1 MRGSPDQVE
10 ILPILSQG
18 KHRSP
23 RKGACFMEF
32 ASYLAGEAWSDHP
45 ACTHAGL
52 AHLARM
58 VNDCTSDEARGR
70 LAPLIPSVIGLTSSD
85 PRLDVVLALRA
96 TAAALPIAAED
107 RQRSLAVGA
116 LVCTHALERMGGPE
130 GLDIDAQ
137 VKAAF
142 EAAPAATR
150 WAHTFISAHL
160 RRQPTVI
167 PPRHSQAIIAAAV
180 DGIASACV
188 SDQDNRLYLLL
199 SSAID
204 DCVAFTGRSTSTVQ
218 QDAVQ
223 HAGQQAASHRGQ
235 QLRQP
240 ITAQAGQHS
249 RWSFARSRA

>member
-1 MRGSPDQVE
+1 MRGSPGQTD
-10 ILPILSQG
+10 ILPILSPG

-85 PRLDVVLALRA
+85 PRLDVILALRA

-116 LVCTHALERMGGPE
+116 LVCTHALERMGGSD
-130 GLDIDAQ
+130 GLDVDAQ
-137 VKAAF
+137 MDEAF
-142 EAAPAATR
+142 ETAPAATR
-150 WAHTFISAHL
+150 WARAFISAHL
-160 RRQPTVI
+160 RRQPMVI

-188 SDQDNRLYLLL
+188 NDQDNRLFLLL

-204 DCVAFTGRSTSTVQ
+204 DCIAFTGRGEGLK
-218 QDAVQ
+218 Q
-223 HAGQQAASHRGQ
+223 HAEQRPDQHVDQ

-240 ITAQAGQHS
+240 SIPAPVAQHS
-249 RWSFARSRA
+249 RWSTARSRA

>member
-1 MRGSPDQVE
+1 MRGSPGQTD

-70 LAPLIPSVIGLTSSD
+70 LAPLIPSVIGLTSDD
-85 PRLDVVLALRA
+85 PRLDVILALRA

-116 LVCTHALERMGGPE
+116 LVCLNAIERMGGSA
-130 GLDIDAQ
+130 GIDVDVQ
-137 VKAAF
+137 MRAAF
-142 EAAPAATR
+142 DAAPAAAR
-150 WAHTFISAHL
+150 WARTFISAHM
-160 RRQPTVI
+160 RREPAVI
-167 PPRHSQAIIAAAV
+167 PPRHSHSIIAAAV

-188 SDQDNRLYLLL
+188 NDQDNRLYLLL
-199 SSAID
+199 SAAID
-204 DCVAFTGRSTSTVQ
+204 DCIAFTGHTAEAPLPAAPVTPPAEEVTVVHHFRRSSV
-218 QDAVQ
+218 
-223 HAGQQAASHRGQ
+223 RG
-235 QLRQP
+235 
-240 ITAQAGQHS
+240 
-249 RWSFARSRA
+249 RA